1 MTLGIILGALVGL
14 IMGLTGAGGGIL
26 AVPLLVFGLHMTV
39 AQAGPIVLLA
49 VGGAAAGG
57 TVFGLKAKAVR
68 YRTALLVAAT
78 GVFMAPVGVWTA
90 QRVDT
95 SILSLLFAFVLL
107 WVAYKTVKE
116 TANSKASFGILNANI
131 PCVRN
136 PDTGRFLW
144 TTRCATALAISGS
157 VAGLLSGLLDVG
169 GGFVMVPALQR
180 YTDLDMQSVVA
191 TSLAVIALISLTGVA
206 AAITAGS
213 IDFQVAVPFSLGAL
227 TGMLAGKAMSLRMPA
242 EQIKKGFAAICV
254 VVAIAMIGKV
264 AAG

>member
-1 MTLGIILGALVGL
+1 MTLAIILGALVGL

-39 AQAGPIVLLA
+39 VQAGPIGLLV
-49 VGGAAAGG
+49 VGGAAAVG
-57 TVFGLKAKAVR
+57 TVFGLKTKVVR
-68 YRTALLVAAT
+68 YRAALLVAAT
-78 GVFMAPVGVWTA
+78 GVFMAPAGVWMA

-95 SILSLLFAFVLL
+95 SILTLLFAFVLL

-116 TANSKASFGILNANI
+116 TPNSKSSFGILNANL

-144 TTRCATALAISGS
+144 TTRCAAALAISGS
-157 VAGLLSGLLDVG
+157 VAGFLSGLLGVG

-180 YTDLDMQSVVA
+180 YTDLDIQSVVA
-191 TSLAVIALISLTGVA
+191 TSLAAIALVSLTGVA

-213 IDFQVAVPFSLGAL
+213 IDFQVAAPFSLGAL

-242 EQIKKGFAAICV
+242 EQIKKGFAAICIA
-254 VVAIAMIGKV
+254 VAIAMVGNFAV
-264 AAG
+264 G